1 MAFQEAAQSFVEL
14 LRKLCDSSLH
24 ISCVANTL
32 YAHEEPRRPS
42 LNDATKACEELKM
55 DVLENHFRLMK
66 VEYKER
72 QSQLTAKM
80 NKGLSLT
87 ADEEEWIDGKGNLI
101 DGELLIGRLSAL
113 ASASG
118 NESIHLNSD
127 NVKTFSEIHDFH
139 PKKSTKLPDRKK
151 IAAKKNDKPEKTNTE
166 KQKVLTSGKDSST
179 KKSAIQSN
187 KDSSVKESVI
197 PPTNVIPK
205 DSGEIQTV
213 IAAKVNSSD
222 KQSSVQKSK
231 RKSADLAHSSSQ
243 ISNASYAEKVQVLDW
258 HHKNG
263 KNQTK
268 TSAHFQKIFPLLK
281 IKQPLLSKWL
291 KAEDTIRAKH
301 QESSHDATKRI
312 RTLTYPKVEAAL
324 SEWMTQAVH
333 YSLPIT
339 GEIIKEKWRDF
350 ARLDGIPSEEWL
362 KLSSGWLESFKTR
375 HQLRTFRKHGE
386 AASVDITVVESEVV
400 RMQEITKD
408 YNLKDIFNMDET
420 GLFYSMPPDVGLAFK
435 ATHGVKSDKTRLT
448 LALTCNADGSEKKP
462 LLFIGKS
469 KKPRSFKG
477 HMAEYYNYEYAHN
490 STAWMTA
497 EIFQRWLKSWNSKLK
512 EEDRNIL
519 LLLDNFR
526 GHTLPDGGLSHI
538 RVEFF
543 SPNLTSHVQP
553 LDAGIIKCFK
563 SYYRKKAIL
572 RSINLFTEEMDK
584 EEKTPMKNMFKV
596 DQLLAMRMSQKA
608 WDSVSAL
615 TIANCWGVTK
625 IIKQSPNSC
634 LEVINKSI
642 ENSTAALE
650 SQLNTLEFIGAVLP
664 RNRMSISNLLDPE
677 GENNHALQMRS
688 DEEIFASVHNEDGE
702 EDLVDCNPNSKE
714 PEIPRPSKK
723 DMCSIISRAL
733 RYLEDMDDSDSNK
746 LTDLLETYQQ
756 KVLND
761 LHFKGQQAGIRDYF
775 NPVTPQTTSTSRIEP
790 SQKPPVASTSKVTL
804 EMFV

>member
-312 RTLTYPKVEAAL
+312 RTLTYPK
-324 SEWMTQAVH
+324 
-333 YSLPIT
+333 
-339 GEIIKEKWRDF
+339 IIKEKWRDF

-420 GLFYSMPPDVGLAFK
+420 GLFYSNSRCQV
-435 ATHGVKSDKTRLT
+435 DKTRLT

-563 SYYRKKAIL
+563 SYYRKKRYCDQSIYSHRRNGQGGKDSDEKHVQS
-572 RSINLFTEEMDK
+572 RSASCHEDVSKGMGQCLCFDNRK
-584 EEKTPMKNMFKV
+584 
-596 DQLLAMRMSQKA
+596 LLGGNQ
-608 WDSVSAL
+608 
-615 TIANCWGVTK
+615 

-634 LEVINKSI
+634 LEVII

-688 DEEIFASVHNEDGE
+688 DEEIFASVHDEDGE
-702 EDLVDCNPNSKE
+702 EDL
-714 PEIPRPSKK
+714 
-723 DMCSIISRAL
+723 
-733 RYLEDMDDSDSNK
+733 
-746 LTDLLETYQQ
+746 Q